1 MPDPKPS
8 SRKLKNPKPKTRKE
22 LFELKRKNAKT
33 RALNSNT
40 PKNEPTGS
48 RMSKVKGTVPRKKV
62 KPVSKIKSRPASR
75 VETNP
80 YPTASTVIPKPKAT
94 TPKKTI
100 KKGIKKVVKKV
111 TAAVK
116 NIPNVVNQKR
126 GKRLQKKVQK
136 FNSKARKN
144 G

>member
-1 MPDPKPS
+1 MPDLKPS

-48 RMSKVKGTVPRKKV
+48 RMSKVKGTIPRKKV
-62 KPVSKIKSRPASR
+62 KPVSKIKSRPA
-75 VETNP
+75 VKLNP
-80 YPTASTVIPKPKAT
+80 PSSINTFGTGTVIPKPKAT

-116 NIPNVVNQKR
+116 N
-126 GKRLQKKVQK
+126 
-136 FNSKARKN
+136 RKN

>member
-62 KPVSKIKSRPASR
+62 KPVSKIKSKSA
-75 VETNP
+75 VKANIV
-80 YPTASTVIPKPKAT
+80 PTASTVIPKPKAT

-116 NIPNVVNQKR
+116 NIPTVVRQKK
-126 GKRLQKKVQK
+126 GKRLQKKVQE

-144 G
+144 S